1 MTTVI
6 IVEIEVFSK
15 RGASLVYGC
24 VGLEIHL
31 LVFDGAP
38 QPFDEHVV
46 PPTAL
51 AVHADIDRVGLQAV
65 CEGLGGEL
73 RPLVGVE
80 DLRGP
85 IARYGLL
92 QGLDAGVRLHGGRK
106 PPGEHRP
113 RGPVHDGDQI
123 AKASGHGDIGRVRT
137 PDLIGSGDGQTPQK
151 IGIDA
156 MTRASRTGL
165 ALGVQ
170 GLDPHD
176 PHEPLDALA
185 VGQHPIALQP
195 VPKAPGAQEGVL
207 EVDRIE
213 PPHER
218 QIVVGDRGLALV
230 IHA

>member
-1 MTTVI
+1 MI
-6 IVEIEVFSK
+6 IEVEVFSK
-15 RGASLVYGC
+15 RSSCFGYGC

-31 LVFDGAP
+31 IVFDGAP

-51 AVHADIDRVGLQAV
+51 AVHADVDRVGLQAV

-85 IARYGLL
+85 KAPEGLL
-92 QGLDAGVRLHGGRK
+92 QGLDAGVGLHGGRK
-106 PPGEHRP
+106 PPGEHRAG
-113 RGPVHDGDQI
+113 RPVHDGDQI
-123 AKASGHGDIGRVRT
+123 AKASGHGDIGHVRT

-156 MTRASRTGL
+156 MARASRTGL

-185 VGQHPIALQP
+185 VYKHAIAHQP
-195 VPKAPGAQEGVL
+195 VPKAPGAQKRVLDVEG
-207 EVDRIE
+207 IE